1 MAYTDD
7 EFFTLVADRI
17 EAIEKQ
23 LGSEGGQELTRA
35 RRAAARERRLLREET
50 LSSENVAAGAA
61 DQLMKVHDQISEAQ
75 AAFKALVESSNSA
88 QLKKERS
95 AVNSSRLLQEKM
107 SDVEAG
113 IAGAMETLG
122 EVTRTI
128 KDADSNA
135 TRTLQRVDQAE
146 ALIRK
151 TLNDSGVKAELREI
165 AKKDRRD
172 SDEAFVMEVAQ
183 KAIRQGLDSGLLQA
197 GPAVQNL
204 KPKPER
210 TADGGD

>member
-122 EVTRTI
+122 EITRTI

-151 TLNDSGVKAELREI
+151 TLNDSSVKAELREI

>member
-1 MAYTDD
+1 MAHNDD

-88 QLKKERS
+88 QLLKERS

-113 IAGAMETLG
+113 IAGAVETLG
-122 EVTRTI
+122 EITRTI
-128 KDADSNA
+128 KNADSNA
-135 TRTLQRVDQAE
+135 NRTLQRVDQAE

-151 TLNDSGVKAELREI
+151 TLNDSSLKSELREI

-183 KAIRQGLDSGLLQA
+183 KAIRQAIEA
-197 GPAVQNL
+197 GVI
-204 KPKPER
+204 R
-210 TADGGD
+210 GGE